1 MKKLIGFF
9 LWTCTAAF
17 LGLLCILG
25 MSAAKGHFSMRTLT
39 QIVALLN
46 GIDIQGQRLTNAIKE
61 GRSAPVLSYEDVLEA
76 KNQAMLDRDFSHSSL
91 VRYRAQLNDKARIL
105 EEEKKRHDANVAAF
119 KTQQNDSIKTKELET
134 IQKLKAILEALDPAM
149 AKEQLSNWIQNGKKA
164 DVVSMIDSL
173 DADKLKKILAEFSD
187 KADQAMISEILNEI
201 RGQGKVEGRNVSD
214 QPPAPRKEN
223 VQ

>member
-61 GRSAPVLSYEDVLEA
+61 GRSAPVLSYEDVLQA

-91 VRYRAQLNDKARIL
+91 VRYRDQLNDKARIL
-105 EEEKKRHDANVAAF
+105 DEEKKRHDRNVASF
-119 KTQQNDSIKTKELET
+119 KQQQNESIKTKELET
-134 IQKLKAILEALDPAM
+134 IKKLIGILEALDPAM

-164 DVVSMIDSL
+164 DVVSMMDSL

-201 RGQGKVEGRNVSD
+201 RGEGKVEGRNVSD

>member
-1 MKKLIGFF
+1 
-9 LWTCTAAF
+9 
-17 LGLLCILG
+17 
-25 MSAAKGHFSMRTLT
+25 MRTLT

-91 VRYRAQLNDKARIL
+91 VRYRDQLNDKARIL
-105 EEEKKRHDANVAAF
+105 DEEKKRHDANVAAF

-149 AKEQLSNWIQNGKKA
+149 AKEQLSNWIQNGQKA

>member
-1 MKKLIGFF
+1 
-9 LWTCTAAF
+9 
-17 LGLLCILG
+17 
-25 MSAAKGHFSMRTLT
+25 MRTLT

-91 VRYRAQLNDKARIL
+91 VRYRDQLNDKARIL

-149 AKEQLSNWIQNGKKA
+149 AKEQLSNWIQNGQKS

>member
-1 MKKLIGFF
+1 MKKLTGFF

-91 VRYRAQLNDKARIL
+91 VRYRDQLNDKARIL

-149 AKEQLSNWIQNGKKA
+149 AKEQLSNWIQNGQKS

-201 RGQGKVEGRNVSD
+201 RGQGKVEGLNVSD

>member
-1 MKKLIGFF
+1 
-9 LWTCTAAF
+9 
-17 LGLLCILG
+17 
-25 MSAAKGHFSMRTLT
+25 MRTLT

-91 VRYRAQLNDKARIL
+91 VRYRDQLNDKARIL

-201 RGQGKVEGRNVSD
+201 RGQGKVEGLNVSD

>member
-91 VRYRAQLNDKARIL
+91 VRYRDQLNDKARIL

-149 AKEQLSNWIQNGKKA
+149 AKEQLSNWIQTGA
-164 DVVSMIDSL
+164 PFLS
-173 DADKLKKILAEFSD
+173 
-187 KADQAMISEILNEI
+187 QAGFD
-201 RGQGKVEGRNVSD
+201 RT
-214 QPPAPRKEN
+214 
-223 VQ
+223 